1 MICLAWLVQ
10 SWLELRSV
18 QFSSLRALWIRF
30 NWSRRRR
37 RRIHR
42 SRIAFKHWA
51 CDQCEHSC
59 FLNTRIS
66 LPANSASGGRPMNMS
81 RPCNC
86 SSYIRAYIHVG
97 LPSNIQIKQ
106 HKKSVHIQSALEIS
120 WLVLIKLVSNQT
132 LTRPKCG
139 QEPRRRRVLLSS
151 YLPSKLA
158 VPYNLARK
166 WVDTKAISVLP
177 VIGAARW

>member
-18 QFSSLRALWIRF
+18 QFSSLRALWIQF

-132 LTRPKCG
+132 ATYKTQMRA
-139 QEPRRRRVLLSS
+139 RAASS
-151 YLPSKLA
+151 PSAAVKLF
-158 VPYNLARK
+158 
-166 WVDTKAISVLP
+166 AIKTSSA
-177 VIGAARW
+177 I